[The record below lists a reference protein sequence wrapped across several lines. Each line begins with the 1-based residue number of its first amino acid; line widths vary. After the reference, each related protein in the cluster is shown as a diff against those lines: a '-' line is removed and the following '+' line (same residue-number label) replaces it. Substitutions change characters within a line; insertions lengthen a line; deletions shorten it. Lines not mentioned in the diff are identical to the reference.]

1 MTIIMEDLKKESVSL
16 IIPAWNEEKIIKN
29 TLKFLARIKLPF
41 NYSELIIIAGGDDNT
56 FKTCQA
62 FKVNN
67 FKNIIVLKQ
76 EPGDFKSGA
85 LKKGIKK
92 SKGNIIIL
100 MDADVL
106 ISPNL
111 AIEVSKALKKFDVV
125 NCNFIP
131 LLPKGLWFNYYEIFK
146 RIWVKDPNNLS
157 SLVGGATI
165 SFRREIIEEIG
176 VENCFS
182 SKTTAGVDYYMGQI
196 FKKYKKR
203 MGFVKKAKILMPR
216 PNNVKDFSRD
226 RFRWIKAF
234 LLLHSK
240 DKKLIVISFFFSM
253 MYCLFPPLL
262 MVWIFKNITQ
272 LTNLEPPKIKKIV
285 SYFLVEYLIH
295 LLRVIASI
303 RFYSRS
309 LKPIG
314 HFKGTDRYNF

>member
-29 TLKFLARIKLPF
+29 TLKFLARLKLPF
-41 NYSELIIIAGGDDNT
+41 NYSELIIIAGGDDGT
-56 FKTCQA
+56 FKICQA
-62 FKVNN
+62 FKLNN
-67 FKNIIVLKQ
+67 FKKIIVLEQ

-85 LKKGIKK
+85 LKKGIKI

-111 AIEVSKALKKFDVV
+111 AIEVSKTLKKFDVV
-125 NCNFIP
+125 NCNFLP

-146 RIWVKDPNNLS
+146 QIWVKDPNNLS

-165 SFRREIIEEIG
+165 SFRRGTIEEIG

-196 FKKYKKR
+196 FKKYKKC
-203 MGFVKKAKILMPR
+203 MGFVKKAKVLMPR

-226 RFRWIKAF
+226 RYRWIKAF

-240 DKKLIVISFFFSM
+240 EKKLILINFFFSM

-262 MVWIFKNITQ
+262 ILWILKNITQ
-272 LTNLEPPKIKKIV
+272 IRNIEPSKTKKIV
-285 SYFLVEYLIH
+285 AYFLVEYLIN
-295 LLRVIASI
+295 LIRIIASI
-303 RFYSRS
+303 GFYSRS